1 MTDLI
6 AAVILGLVAAWLALL
21 LVLWLIRPRDVS
33 TRELL
38 GIIPDILRLIRD
50 LVADPRTPR
59 GVRASLVILL
69 VWLVSPIDLVP
80 EFIPVLGPIDDVI
93 VTVVVLRYV
102 RRRLGSDAL
111 RVRWRGTVDGFRVLT
126 SLAGSD

>member
-1 MTDLI
+1 VIDLI

-21 LVLWLIRPRDVS
+21 VVLWLIRPRDVN
-33 TRELL
+33 TRELV
-38 GIIPDILRLIRD
+38 GIIPDILRLVRD
-50 LVADPRTPR
+50 LVVDPSTPG

-93 VTVVVLRYV
+93 VTVVVLRFV
-102 RRRLGSDAL
+102 RGRLGSGAL
-111 RVRWRGTVDGFRVLT
+111 RDRWRGTDDGFRVLT
-126 SLAGSD
+126 ALAGGD